1 MTPQEKQA
9 LQMVEELLCLDLTP
23 ALAQAR
29 TFASREGYRTV
40 FTGIYRNVTSVTV
53 DGVPVEYEMMFN
65 DKNWLGFYNSIV
77 LKNPVQGKVTVVA
90 DWGFTTY
97 PADLQRLIDNAL
109 VVAKKAYT
117 AQEVKSKRIEDFNVT
132 YSDLSTEEAFLKQ
145 NAITI
150 RKYSMCNI
158 GNIQH
163 GNVCH
168 NGRI

>member
-1 MTPQEKQA
+1 M
-9 LQMVEELLCLDLTP
+9 
-23 ALAQAR
+23 
-29 TFASREGYRTV
+29 
-40 FTGIYRNVTSVTV
+40 
-53 DGVPVEYEMMFN
+53 
-65 DKNWLGFYNSIV
+65 
-77 LKNPVQGKVTVVA
+77 A

-97 PADLQRLIDNAL
+97 PADLQRLLDNAL

-117 AQEVKSKRIEDFNVT
+117 AQEVKSKRIEDFDVT